1 MIPPS
6 YPPPPPPPPPF
17 ALRESFFHSPP
28 LYSAALLATT
38 DPTPFS
44 LKTTWAPP
52 SKKKKTSMVI
62 DKSIVP
68 NKVSSTSWN
77 NLHLLGIDT
86 VFLFFSR
93 TFCSLF
99 QSSIAY
105 IKTKKRTACW
115 YKLVKILIAL
125 IIVASFKERELCLSS
140 NVAVWSWRQ
149 TYKWTFKCSETN

>member
-6 YPPPPPPPPPF
+6 YPPPLPLPLPLLWGSHFSIAHLYTLLLFWRRLIP
-17 ALRESFFHSPP
+17 LRFPWKPRERPQ
-28 LYSAALLATT
+28 A
-38 DPTPFS
+38 
-44 LKTTWAPP
+44 
-52 SKKKKTSMVI
+52 KKKKNSMVI